1 MTHVGSATLSLVHRS
16 SKRTPDHAMSIILAL
31 GALAAVGGLVW
42 WRFFHVARPAVP
54 PLALAPD
61 DPLILAAHEQ
71 AKRSVARFRL
81 LAM

>member
-1 MTHVGSATLSLVHRS
+1 
-16 SKRTPDHAMSIILAL
+16 MSIILAL